1 VRNYT
6 VMEQAATSHLSDP
19 SIRTWW
25 KDGLGIPSSTAISSQ
40 IIRFSSSKMLPIM
53 VADVLSVEVFGQPLS
68 SAPPR
73 QRRNLRDWREIL
85 RRSILSHHTSL
96 AILQGIFEILRD
108 ISIFI
113 FAYSM
118 ISRGALFGK
127 NVFCMLN
134 LVLLFLFGRSLIHR
148 VEWAALEH
156 AACSWHAQRFAL
168 LHGRKT

>member
-1 VRNYT
+1 
-6 VMEQAATSHLSDP
+6 
-19 SIRTWW
+19 
-25 KDGLGIPSSTAISSQ
+25 
-40 IIRFSSSKMLPIM
+40 M
-53 VADVLSVEVFGQPLS
+53 VKGWSWYPKFHSYLITNHTFLFLQNVTNNGRRCVVSWSFRPTLS

-85 RRSILSHHTSL
+85 RRSISSHHTSL

-113 FAYSM
+113 FVYST

-127 NVFCMLN
+127 NMFCMLN

-148 VEWAALEH
+148 IEWAALEH
-156 AACSWHAQRFAL
+156 AAYSWHAQRFAL
-168 LHGRKT
+168 LQWRKT